1 MKKKIEVVLHTQEL
15 TFFDKLMLLAIYY
28 GTSTEEAFK
37 KFDNEVR
44 EQIIKEVKNARVHS
58 WFYSV

>member
-58 WFYSV
+58 